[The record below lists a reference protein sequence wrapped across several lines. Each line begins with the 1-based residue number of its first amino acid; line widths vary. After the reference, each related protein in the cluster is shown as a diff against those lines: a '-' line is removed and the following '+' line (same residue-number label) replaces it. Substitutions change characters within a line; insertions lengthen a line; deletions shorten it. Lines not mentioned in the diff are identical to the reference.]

1 MNEFIEQFL
10 LESRELVEQA
20 TGDLLA
26 LEENPGDSERLES
39 AFRGFHTL
47 KGSAAIVDFNAMATA
62 THAAEDILARV
73 RSGQMQIS
81 RGLISDCL
89 SCLDLVV
96 QWLDSMQVDGQI
108 PADSEARAAKMAQ
121 RFAMEP
127 ARNDVAPTQEV
138 AARDGFSSAALGL
151 MQAQRQLL
159 REQGKEGLIG
169 RLMSAGKVAVNILKS
184 RGLNDH
190 VSAFEKAAAES
201 AAAEDPRALLAVL
214 DTFLQQG
221 TPEALQASIAGE
233 AAARVLRVDVER
245 VDAIVKLTGELT
257 IAKNAI
263 GHATLLAQVGNDP
276 RALALMLKDQHAIL
290 ERLVGE
296 LQRLVLG
303 IRVLPM
309 RHAFQRFPRLVREI
323 SETLG
328 KPVKLV
334 TEGDETEA
342 DKVVVESLFEPLLHV
357 LRNSM
362 DHGVEPPAERA
373 AAGKPTI
380 ATITLRAQ
388 RSGDHVLVEIADDG
402 RGIDVAKVRQ
412 IAATRGIAEPDALA
426 AMGDE
431 EIIDL
436 IFAAGFSTA
445 ETVTDLSG
453 RGVGMNVVRNNVERL
468 GGSANLSSRPGQGAT
483 VTLKL
488 PFSVMMTRVMT
499 VEAGG
504 QVFGIP
510 LDNVVE
516 TARIAR
522 SAISAVGAAR
532 AFVLRD
538 RTIPVIDL
546 AETLGVGKPQ
556 IAGEANVVVVTLG
569 GHLGSLEVD
578 RFGERMDVMLRPMDG
593 LLSGM
598 RGIAGTSLLGDGSVL
613 IVLDLQDLL

>member
-127 ARNDVAPTQEV
+127 ARNDVAPTQEL
-138 AARDGFSSAALGL
+138 AARDGLSSAALEL

-190 VSAFEKAAAES
+190 VATFEKAAAES
-201 AAAEDPRALLAVL
+201 AAVEDPRALLAVL

-221 TPEALQASIAGE
+221 TQEALQASIAGE

-504 QVFGIP
+504 QVFGIT

-546 AETLGVGKPQ
+546 AETLGVGQPQ